1 MKVLILGGGAS
12 GLMAALSAAQD
23 ERNTVT
29 VLERQSRVGRK
40 LLATGNG
47 RCNLTN
53 LDLSP
58 VHYHGQDAGFARA
71 ALSRFDGKATLDFF
85 HALGLLTTAEPSG
98 RVYPLSDQSNSVV
111 DVLRFAAAQAGVQL
125 VCGFDAQGVKKK
137 ARGYQVTGADGSAY
151 FGDKLIIACGGCAG
165 KALGGTMSGYELLSQ
180 LGHSRTALHPS
191 LTQIRTDPAPIRGLK
206 GVRADCRIRLRADG
220 RTLLED
226 AGEVQFTETGVSGP
240 AAFTLSRAAGQAQG
254 AGLLLDF
261 LRDYPAPQVRALL
274 QARREAFPA
283 LAGEELLSGML
294 HPRLGKMLC
303 HACGLGAQ
311 PLASGSDAPLEALV
325 SVIKYFSLPVTGVS
339 GFESAQVTAGGVRTA
354 EFRADTLESRLAP
367 GVFACGNVVH
377 VHDLVDFVSGESDL
391 AGASAAA
398 YVLKGEAADTVVLD
412 LVPGNGVGYTVPQRV
427 RPADVD
433 RSVNI
438 SFRVRQNYG
447 PSQITVTCGGRQL
460 ARFKR
465 QRMAPGEM
473 EHIALPKVLLEKA
486 DGPLTVAVEEVIA
499 E

>member
-58 VHYHGQDAGFARA
+58 EHYHGQDAGFARA
-71 ALSRFDGKATLDFF
+71 ALSRFDGNTTLDFF
-85 HALGLLTTAEPSG
+85 HALGLLTAAEPSG
-98 RVYPLSDQSNSVV
+98 RVYPLSDQANSVV

-125 VCGFDAQGVKKK
+125 VCGFDAQNVKKK

-151 FGDKLIIACGGCAG
+151 FGDKLIVACGGCAG

-206 GVRADCRIRLRADG
+206 GVRADCRMRLRADG
-220 RTLLED
+220 RTIQED
-226 AGEVQFTETGVSGP
+226 AGEAQFTETGVSGP
-240 AAFTLSRAAGQAQG
+240 VAFALSRAAGQAQG
-254 AGLLLDF
+254 AELLLDF
-261 LRDYPAPQVRALL
+261 LRDYPAPQVRGLL
-274 QARREAFPA
+274 QARRAAFPV
-283 LAGEELLSGML
+283 LAGEDL
-294 HPRLGKMLC
+294 HPRLGKTLC
-303 HACGLGAQ
+303 HAHGLGAQ
-311 PLASGSDAPLEALV
+311 PLASVSDAALDALV
-325 SVIKYFSLPVTGVS
+325 NAIKYFSLPVTGVS

-367 GVFACGNVVH
+367 GVFACG
-377 VHDLVDFVSGESDL
+377 E
-391 AGASAAA
+391 
-398 YVLKGEAADTVVLD
+398 VLD
-412 LVPGNGVGYTVPQRV
+412 IDG
-427 RPADVD
+427 D
-433 RSVNI
+433 
-438 SFRVRQNYG
+438 
-447 PSQITVTCGGRQL
+447 CGGYNLQW
-460 ARFKR
+460 AWSS
-465 QRMAPGEM
+465 GY
-473 EHIALPKVLLEKA
+473 
-486 DGPLTVAVEEVIA
+486 VAGKLGKL
-499 E
+499 

>member
-71 ALSRFDGKATLDFF
+71 ALSRFDGTATLDFF

-125 VCGFDAQGVKKK
+125 VCGFDAQSVKKK
-137 ARGYQVTGADGSAY
+137 ARGYQVAGADGSAY

-165 KALGGTMSGYELLSQ
+165 KALGGTMSGYELLGQ

-294 HPRLGKMLC
+294 HPRLGKTLC

-325 SVIKYFSLPVTGVS
+325 SVIKSFSLPVTGVS

-367 GVFACGNVVH
+367 GVFACG
-377 VHDLVDFVSGESDL
+377 E
-391 AGASAAA
+391 
-398 YVLKGEAADTVVLD
+398 VLD
-412 LVPGNGVGYTVPQRV
+412 IDG
-427 RPADVD
+427 D
-433 RSVNI
+433 
-438 SFRVRQNYG
+438 
-447 PSQITVTCGGRQL
+447 CGGYNLQW
-460 ARFKR
+460 AWSSGF
-465 QRMAPGEM
+465 
-473 EHIALPKVLLEKA
+473 
-486 DGPLTVAVEEVIA
+486 VAGKLGKI
-499 E
+499 

>member
-23 ERNTVT
+23 EQNTVT

-58 VHYHGQDAGFARA
+58 EHYHGQDAGFARA
-71 ALSRFDGKATLDFF
+71 ALSRFDGNTTLDFF
-85 HALGLLTTAEPSG
+85 HALGLLTAAEPSG
-98 RVYPLSDQSNSVV
+98 RVYPLSDQANSVV

-125 VCGFDAQGVKKK
+125 VCGFDAQNVKKK

-151 FGDKLIIACGGCAG
+151 FGDKLIVACGGCAG

-206 GVRADCRIRLRADG
+206 GVRADCRMRLRADG
-220 RTLLED
+220 RTIQED
-226 AGEVQFTETGVSGP
+226 AGEAQFTEMGVSGP
-240 AAFTLSRAAGQAQG
+240 VAFALSRAAGQAQG
-254 AGLLLDF
+254 AELLLDF
-261 LRDYPAPQVRALL
+261 LRDYPAPQVRGLL
-274 QARREAFPA
+274 QARRAAFPV

-294 HPRLGKMLC
+294 HPRLGKTLC
-303 HACGLGAQ
+303 HARGLGAQ
-311 PLASGSDAPLEALV
+311 PLASVSDAALDALV
-325 SVIKYFSLPVTGVS
+325 NAIKYFSLPVTGVS

-367 GVFACGNVVH
+367 GVFACG
-377 VHDLVDFVSGESDL
+377 E
-391 AGASAAA
+391 
-398 YVLKGEAADTVVLD
+398 VLD
-412 LVPGNGVGYTVPQRV
+412 IDG
-427 RPADVD
+427 D
-433 RSVNI
+433 
-438 SFRVRQNYG
+438 
-447 PSQITVTCGGRQL
+447 CGGYNLQW
-460 ARFKR
+460 AWSS
-465 QRMAPGEM
+465 GY
-473 EHIALPKVLLEKA
+473 
-486 DGPLTVAVEEVIA
+486 VAGKLGKL
-499 E
+499 

>member
-23 ERNTVT
+23 EQNTVT

-71 ALSRFDGKATLDFF
+71 ALSRFDGTATLDFF

-125 VCGFDAQGVKKK
+125 VCGFDAQSVKKK
-137 ARGYQVTGADGSAY
+137 ARGYQVTGADSSAY

-254 AGLLLDF
+254 AELLLDF
-261 LRDYPAPQVRALL
+261 FA
-274 QARREAFPA
+274 
-283 LAGEELLSGML
+283 
-294 HPRLGKMLC
+294 
-303 HACGLGAQ
+303 
-311 PLASGSDAPLEALV
+311 
-325 SVIKYFSLPVTGVS
+325 GVS
-339 GFESAQVTAGGVRTA
+339 RAAGAGAFAGTARSVPGAGGRGA
-354 EFRADTLESRLAP
+354 AFRYAP
-367 GVFACGNVVH
+367 SAPRQDALPC
-377 VHDLVDFVSGESDL
+377 LRPRR
-391 AGASAAA
+391 AAA
-398 YVLKGEAADTVVLD
+398 CVRFRRAA
-412 LVPGNGVGYTVPQRV
+412 GSAGICYQIFFSSRHGR
-427 RPADVD
+427 
-433 RSVNI
+433 
-438 SFRVRQNYG
+438 FRLRERTG
-447 PSQITVTCGGRQL
+447 DGGR
-460 ARFKR
+460 R
-465 QRMAPGEM
+465 P
-473 EHIALPKVLLEKA
+473 
-486 DGPLTVAVEEVIA
+486 DGRIPRRHA
-499 E
+499 